1 MKAGKAAKKVAKPAK
16 KESKK
21 AAKMAKQAATA
32 AKQAATAIKNAQA
45 NESESKISGDVGS
58 PAEGGAPVVGAA
70 DGNGS
75 STAAAGRRAVTAPE
89 EMPTMRSCPR

>member
-16 KESKK
+16 RESKK
-21 AAKMAKQAATA
+21 AAKMAKQAA
-32 AKQAATAIKNAQA
+32 KATKNDKA

-58 PAEGGAPVVGAA
+58 PAEDGAPVVGAA

-89 EMPTMRSCPR
+89 EMPTMRSCLR

>member
-1 MKAGKAAKKVAKPAK
+1 MKAGKAAEKVAKPAK

-21 AAKMAKQAATA
+21 AAKM

-75 STAAAGRRAVTAPE
+75 STAAAGRRAVTVPE